1 MASIEELR
9 RAGLKEL
16 GNIAAGNP
24 SSRKVFRPS
33 TPELRPTIV
42 PGPAQGA
49 PTINETVG
57 AGSTDRMIEDWFAGI
72 QNQRS
77 GGGGVGAASARFT
90 PMSIPQ
96 NVAFTP
102 TTIDRSLYQMEESA
116 AERQALI
123 DARADLDA
131 RARAGAES
139 IVNTWRIAEDNNR
152 SAAEKAR
159 VIAQQYGDAA
169 SGLWTN
175 AANQAREASVLRAAA
190 MMAQQGRAPIDLD
203 PMAGGGAFV
212 AAMETL
218 ARPEAERAFAEGRL
232 QEERATFMG
241 DLAASQS
248 AAYQGELQRTSMI
261 MAADMARDHNA
272 RVLERI
278 GRERL
283 ALQEAERQTDQF
295 NQQLRAQIES
305 ENIARRMQA
314 EQFNAQ
320 ARMQVD
326 QFNAQ
331 LRQAAA
337 TAAASRGT
345 SLQNTL
351 SDIQSAIATF
361 GVAPGNVGPALAA
374 AATGVPVELMRQLM
388 KGADDIRTQN
398 LYAQIGQLP
407 PGTTGPLAPGPE

>member
-1 MASIEELR
+1 
-9 RAGLKEL
+9 
-16 GNIAAGNP
+16 
-24 SSRKVFRPS
+24 
-33 TPELRPTIV
+33 
-42 PGPAQGA
+42 
-49 PTINETVG
+49 
-57 AGSTDRMIEDWFAGI
+57 
-72 QNQRS
+72 
-77 GGGGVGAASARFT
+77 
-90 PMSIPQ
+90 
-96 NVAFTP
+96 
-102 TTIDRSLYQMEESA
+102 
-116 AERQALI
+116 
-123 DARADLDA
+123 
-131 RARAGAES
+131 
-139 IVNTWRIAEDNNR
+139 
-152 SAAEKAR
+152 
-159 VIAQQYGDAA
+159 
-169 SGLWTN
+169 
-175 AANQAREASVLRAAA
+175 
-190 MMAQQGRAPIDLD
+190 
-203 PMAGGGAFV
+203 
-212 AAMETL
+212 METL

-283 ALQEAERQTDQF
+283 ALQEAERQTNQF

-305 ENIARRMQA
+305 DNMARRVQA

-361 GVAPGNVGPALAA
+361 GVASGNVGPALAA

-388 KGADDIRTQN
+388 KGAEDIRTQN